1 MGRKKE
7 MKLERLYQD
16 SMNKQQ
22 FTTRNIRK
30 LGGVANLNL
39 CAFIQNHNGLIGLR
53 SEIPA
58 SAYCHPLCL
67 IGVYEKKL
75 KSIL

>member
-1 MGRKKE
+1 MEHKKE

-30 LGGVANLNL
+30 LGDVANLSL
-39 CAFIQNHNGLIGLR
+39 CTFIQNHNGLIGIC

-58 SAYCHPLCL
+58 SAYCHPL
-67 IGVYEKKL
+67 GVRVEKKEICSR
-75 KSIL
+75 K

>member
-1 MGRKKE
+1 MEHKKE

-30 LGGVANLNL
+30 LGDVANLSL
-39 CAFIQNHNGLIGLR
+39 CTFTKSLNGLIGF
-53 SEIPA
+53 SFEIPA
-58 SAYCHPLCL
+58 SAYCHPLNA
-67 IGVYEKKL
+67 I
-75 KSIL
+75 